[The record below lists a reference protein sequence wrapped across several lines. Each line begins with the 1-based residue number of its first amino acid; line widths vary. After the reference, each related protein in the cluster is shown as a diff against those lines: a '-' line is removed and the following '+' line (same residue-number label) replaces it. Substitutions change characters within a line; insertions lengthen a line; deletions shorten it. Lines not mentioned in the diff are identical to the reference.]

1 MWRLHC
7 LPKAT
12 WLMQLV
18 WLFMAVQKGISAEI
32 MPTADSFG
40 MSAPQTRDNYDGL
53 QVAQTASASMC
64 TSPAGVIGSIPK
76 SEWCNSTSD
85 PATGTVKDSLTLRD
99 NGDSTAVYVAVIG
112 GTTKSGTLTLSSPNQ
127 YLYGKPCTFLFMSTV
142 LVQIRRVSTSF
153 TANNI
158 QLWLSKLGVGNIQAL
173 TGSLTV
179 YVDHTP
185 LPIPAFITPN
195 FFSSLTLAS
204 AIVILECQNC
214 VPAPNIGPT
223 GTSAL
228 LTLPGL
234 TRMRQFWNWAQKNS
248 GPTSVIVQGTA
259 FVNFVQTLPNLLCS
273 PGLLIVLDN
282 RQLTS
287 LNGLV
292 QLNTTLRPGPTVQ
305 IQRNALLTTA
315 SSVSAL
321 LPLAGC
327 VAARSISPLTS
338 QIAIQTTQCLSSCW
352 PQYCSYARTGACTPC
367 GSPPASSPS
376 PPATPPPPASCV
388 AQTPFQGVVC
398 GSLTQPTTIFVIDNG
413 DGTCTAAFLSGSTA
427 RGVSCTSSLFGR
439 VCDTIQASVILI
451 FSRRSAATPYVQ
463 LMQQWLS
470 GMGIESASIIAQ
482 PLTIYVDHKL
492 NVPLP
497 QYIQPDFY
505 RSLTQVGA
513 LVVSECNGC
522 LANPTT
528 PPANPALLA
537 LPGLI
542 NIRQTQDFTTGAG
555 ILGSLILRNT
565 AMQNLLSFQGLA
577 CPPGLVNIAG
587 NRQLTSFLGLQKLSY
602 PTFLPGV
609 TFKAVDNPLT
619 DPSSIQQIR
628 VMAGCPS
635 GTTSPQLSSVSIS
648 TAGCA
653 INCWNRYCA
662 FANAG
667 QCLSCTSPPP
677 PPLPPQALP
686 PRPSPPPPPPPPPPP
701 RPFPPPPPP
710 PPPPPSP
717 PPSPP
722 PPPPPPGPSPP
733 PPPPP
738 PPPPSPPPSPPPPP
752 PPPSPLPSPL
762 PPPPPPS
769 PPPPSP
775 PPSPPS
781 PPPSPPLAPPP
792 RPPSPPP
799 PSPPPSPP
807 PPPPPPSPPP
817 SPPPPPPPPI
827 DCPPQFNLIPD
838 CNPLDEEL
846 WVIDLGDGTCQVR
859 EGFNGAQVFGNCLSN
874 VFGGTDCTVLGADLH
889 IVAAN
894 SRNLDAAQYVVS
906 DFQNWFNLIGIGNI
920 LALKSLAVEPSSYI
934 SNQTPPPGTVIN
946 LADTLPNLLYATGRG
961 LLTSYIIRT
970 PLGYSFNGFPKNVE
984 YAKDYIV
991 LSDLSTSDLSFL
1003 SNVVCAPTIL
1013 HIGEYQNSQ
1022 LTSLSGLNFWP
1033 AGDLKFLFMTDNP
1046 LLLQQGFQPLGAM
1059 LECRAGSSPQS
1070 EPQVIHVTVVECP
1083 YKLLGNL
1090 NELCRY
1096 INFGK
1101 C

>member
-1 MWRLHC
+1 MLSC
-7 LPKAT
+7 TCACCKTYL
-12 WLMQLV
+12 Q
-18 WLFMAVQKGISAEI
+18 S
-32 MPTADSFG
+32 SFSLDVG
-40 MSAPQTRDNYDGL
+40 
-53 QVAQTASASMC
+53 
-64 TSPAGVIGSIPK
+64 
-76 SEWCNSTSD
+76 CNSTSD
-85 PATGTVKDSLTLRD
+85 PATVKDSLTLRD
-99 NGDSTAVYVAVIG
+99 NGDSTAVYAAVIG

-185 LPIPAFITPN
+185 LPIPPFITPN

-214 VPAPNIGPT
+214 VPAPNTRPT
-223 GTSAL
+223 EASAL

-273 PGLLIVLDN
+273 PGLLIILDN

-305 IQRNALLTTA
+305 IQRNALLTTPL
-315 SSVSAL
+315 SVSAL

-327 VAARSISPLTS
+327 VAAGSISPLTS

-367 GSPPASSPS
+367 GSPPASSPP
-376 PPATPPPPASCV
+376 PPAAPPPPASCL

-398 GSLTQPTTIFVIDNG
+398 GSLAQPTTIFVIDNG

-451 FSRRSAATPYVQ
+451 FGRRSAATPYVQ
-463 LMQQWLS
+463 LMQKWLS
-470 GMGIESASIIAQ
+470 GMGIGSASIIAQ

-492 NVPLP
+492 NVPVP

-528 PPANPALLA
+528 PPANPALLV

-555 ILGSLILRNT
+555 ILGSVILRNT
-565 AMQNLLSFQGLA
+565 AMQNLLSFQGLT
-577 CPPGLVNIAG
+577 CPPGLVNIVG

-609 TFKAVDNPLT
+609 TFNAVDNPLT

-628 VMAGCPS
+628 VLAGCPS
-635 GTTSPQLSSVSIS
+635 GTTSPQLSGVSIS

-653 INCWNRYCA
+653 IN
-662 FANAG
+662 
-667 QCLSCTSPPP
+667 
-677 PPLPPQALP
+677 
-686 PRPSPPPPPPPPPPP
+686 
-701 RPFPPPPPP
+701 
-710 PPPPPSP
+710 
-717 PPSPP
+717 
-722 PPPPPPGPSPP
+722 
-733 PPPPP
+733 
-738 PPPPSPPPSPPPPP
+738 
-752 PPPSPLPSPL
+752 
-762 PPPPPPS
+762 
-769 PPPPSP
+769 
-775 PPSPPS
+775 
-781 PPPSPPLAPPP
+781 
-792 RPPSPPP
+792 
-799 PSPPPSPP
+799 
-807 PPPPPPSPPP
+807 
-817 SPPPPPPPPI
+817 
-827 DCPPQFNLIPD
+827 
-838 CNPLDEEL
+838 
-846 WVIDLGDGTCQVR
+846 V
-859 EGFNGAQVFGNCLSN
+859 
-874 VFGGTDCTVLGADLH
+874 
-889 IVAAN
+889 
-894 SRNLDAAQYVVS
+894 
-906 DFQNWFNLIGIGNI
+906 
-920 LALKSLAVEPSSYI
+920 
-934 SNQTPPPGTVIN
+934 
-946 LADTLPNLLYATGRG
+946 
-961 LLTSYIIRT
+961 
-970 PLGYSFNGFPKNVE
+970 
-984 YAKDYIV
+984 
-991 LSDLSTSDLSFL
+991 SFL
-1003 SNVVCAPTIL
+1003 T
-1013 HIGEYQNSQ
+1013 
-1022 LTSLSGLNFWP
+1022 
-1033 AGDLKFLFMTDNP
+1033 
-1046 LLLQQGFQPLGAM
+1046 
-1059 LECRAGSSPQS
+1059 
-1070 EPQVIHVTVVECP
+1070 
-1083 YKLLGNL
+1083 
-1090 NELCRY
+1090 
-1096 INFGK
+1096 
-1101 C
+1101 